1 MDKYYK
7 WTTKKGDVFCA
18 IVINGGV
25 AHYYKNGEVYAL
37 YQGWISQS
45 SDLEI
50 TEQEFNELKK

>member
-37 YQGWISQS
+37 YQG
-45 SDLEI
+45 
-50 TEQEFNELKK
+50 